1 MKLHLRSG
9 VALSLAAVGQLAV
22 TGCAPLGR
30 GPAPT
35 ILSPTAIGRLSAA
48 SAPISGDPERC
59 ANLSGKT
66 IGGATV
72 TSAAYMETGQP
83 IKPFNVPSRATFC
96 QVLLT
101 IEPVAGSSIK
111 MVVWLPTTWNGKMM
125 AEGGGGFD
133 GGLHGAILSLSGPA
147 AKGYAAIAT
156 NAGHDASGR
165 ADWAAGQPERIVDWG
180 YRANHLASVVGRAV
194 SQEYYAAPVVNAFFH
209 GCSTGGRDALMM
221 AQRYPDDY
229 DAIVVGAPATHYT
242 SIMAGFASY
251 TQTVGGA
258 PDLGAKFSAIRER
271 VLARCDEGDG
281 VKDGLVSRPA
291 ECRFDPAEMACDGQV
306 SAECLT
312 ADEVAAVRTLY
323 RGVYAPDGRRVMAGL
338 TPGGEYEWKA
348 WVTAK
353 TALSAGM
360 AADFYRNFV
369 YEDKDWPLD
378 GFQIPRD
385 YTAGQ
390 TRVGAVIDADETDL
404 RPFLSKGGKLLFYQ
418 GWDDAAI
425 PPGET
430 IDYFGRA
437 QAASGP
443 AARNG
448 MRLFMLPGVA
458 HCNGGKG
465 PDSVDYLGAIDAWHS
480 TNVAPER
487 LVASKFDN
495 PVARFTGQP
504 ANVIR
509 TRPLCAWP
517 RNAEYKGSGSTD
529 EEENFVCR

>member
-1 MKLHLRSG
+1 MKRHLRSG
-9 VALSLAAVGQLAV
+9 AALSLAAIGQMV
-22 TGCAPLGR
+22 ISGCAPLGR
-30 GPAPT
+30 APAAAAASTAAIAKASVAPAPM
-35 ILSPTAIGRLSAA
+35 
-48 SAPISGDPERC
+48 SGNPERC
-59 ANLSGKT
+59 AALSGQT

-72 TSAAYMETGQP
+72 TSVAYVETGQP
-83 IKPFNVPSRATFC
+83 ISPFNVPSRATFC

-101 IEPVAGSSIK
+101 IEPVAKSSID
-111 MVVWLPTTWNGKMM
+111 MVVWLPTTWNSKII

-133 GGLHGAILSLSGPA
+133 GGLHGAVLTLSGPA

-180 YRANHLASVVGRAV
+180 YRANHLASVVGKAV
-194 SQEYYAAPVVNAFFH
+194 SQEYYAAPAVNAFFH

-229 DAIVVGAPATHYT
+229 DAIVVGAPATRYT
-242 SIMAGFASY
+242 AIMAAFASY
-251 TQTVGGA
+251 SQTVGPT
-258 PDLGAKFSAIRER
+258 PDLSTKFPALRER
-271 VLARCDEGDG
+271 VLARCDEDDG
-281 VKDGLVSRPA
+281 VKDGLISRPT
-291 ECRFDPAEMACDGQV
+291 ECRFDPAEMACDSQV

-312 ADEVAAVRTLY
+312 AEEVAAVRTLY
-323 RGVYAPDGRRVMAGL
+323 RGVYTPDGRQIMAGL
-338 TPGGEYEWKA
+338 TPGSEYEWKA
-348 WVTAK
+348 WVTAT
-353 TALSAGM
+353 TALSASM
-360 AADFYRNFV
+360 ATDFYRNFV
-369 YEDKDWPLD
+369 YEDKEWSLN
-378 GFQIPRD
+378 GFQILRD
-385 YTAGQ
+385 YPAGQ
-390 TRVGAVIDADETDL
+390 SRIGAVIDADETDL

-430 IDYFGRA
+430 IEYFEQA
-437 QAASGP
+437 QANSGP
-443 AARNG
+443 AARDG
-448 MRLFMLPGVA
+448 LRLFMLPGVA

-480 TNVAPER
+480 TNTAPER
-487 LVASKFDN
+487 LIASKLDN
-495 PVARFTGQP
+495 PVARLTGQP

-517 RNAEYKGSGSTD
+517 RHAEYDGSGSTD